1 MPTPAAARKILHAIE
16 RRRSET
22 IITWHAWFLLGAWR
36 WCPWLVELARAI
48 FTVWAGHTPDEWL
61 RSAVI
66 GAEAAVA
73 SYENIRRGSPGII
86 VTTVMGTEVDTTA
99 NAVEIAAFC
108 ATWKAL
114 GGDENRL
121 KFQFDNDWMVQVQA
135 D

>member
-1 MPTPAAARKILHAIE
+1 MSPDANYNFLQVRGGRTYFARVFVRIG
-16 RRRSET
+16 S
-22 IITWHAWFLLGAWR
+22 IITNGSVTIFGEAGAKN
-36 WCPWLVELARAI
+36 P
-48 FTVWAGHTPDEWL
+48 HTPDEWL